1 MRLSQLAISGHPILG
16 DINISLINPNTG
28 EPYSIVAFVGENGCG
43 KTTLLTELFNYEKS
57 EYIIDKEHPYS
68 IVAGKQVD
76 ALFLRQDSLYI
87 GAMNDIYKLITG
99 KELLESKGEEPTG
112 GLNPYASLRNVPV
125 NTPMQAE
132 AILDLLQD
140 DRLKEIF
147 MSGDIKKIS
156 CGGEVSRSINGVK
169 PEIDFSMLSSG
180 QIEILLKLR
189 ELKNLRAGTDIVLL
203 DEPETSL
210 HPKWQQVVVD
220 VMSEMIKAKED
231 EELQLF
237 VATHSERVLESL
249 IGKGDTLI
257 VRLYKENGIIRANPI
272 DLMGLLLPKPTFAE
286 LDYVIFGMASY
297 DYHDQLLSRFMEN
310 KGVFAMS
317 DADRAIRDD
326 PRCLKPDHRKTWRY
340 TSHGKEQNFR
350 TLPLYIRNYFHHP
363 REGAEPTA
371 EELDR
376 SIRLLRE
383 LVKDPD
389 PLV

>member
-1 MRLSQLAISGHPILG
+1 MKLNTLQIRNHPILG
-16 DINISLINPNTG
+16 DISLDFMNPKTG
-28 EPYSIVAFVGENGCG
+28 EPFSIVAFVGENGCG
-43 KTTLLTELFNYEKS
+43 KTTLLNELFNYSKSDFVVSKQRSITFAGEK
-57 EYIIDKEHPYS
+57 DF
-68 IVAGKQVD
+68 D
-76 ALFLRQDSLYI
+76 ALFLRQDTLYTES
-87 GAMNDIYKLITG
+87 MNDVYKLITG
-99 KELLESKGEEPTG
+99 RELLTTRGDEPTG
-112 GLNPYASLRNVPV
+112 GQNILGLRRNVPV
-125 NTPMQAE
+125 NTPSQAE
-132 AILDLLQD
+132 GILSAFD
-140 DRLKEIF
+140 DERLKELF
-147 MSGDIKKIS
+147 VSGKLDKIIP
-156 CGGEVSRSINGVK
+156 GGEVSRSINGVV
-169 PEIDFSMLSSG
+169 PELDFSMLSSG

-189 ELKNLRAGTDIVLL
+189 MLKNLRVGTDMILL

-210 HPKWQQVVVD
+210 HPRWQQIVVGVIA
-220 VMSEMIKAKED
+220 SMIKES
-231 EELQLF
+231 EGESPQLF

-257 VRLYKENGIIRANPI
+257 VRLFRKDGKISAIPI

-317 DADRAIRDD
+317 DADRAIRED
-326 PRCLKPDHRKTWRY
+326 PRCIKPDHRKTWRY

-376 SIRLLRE
+376 SINLLRE